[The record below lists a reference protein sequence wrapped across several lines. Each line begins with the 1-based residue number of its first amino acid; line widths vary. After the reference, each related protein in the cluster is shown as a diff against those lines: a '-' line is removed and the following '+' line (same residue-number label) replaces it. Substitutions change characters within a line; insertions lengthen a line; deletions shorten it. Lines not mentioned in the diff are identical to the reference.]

1 MYRMAMLFGGEN
13 VYQFTDDEIVSDIWE
28 LDEAD
33 TRAIADLSENVVL
46 HLPVM
51 RPKNSGLYMLKLN
64 LSGTGAGKKISL
76 YGITS
81 GSGNIS
87 ASSLE
92 ELDYILL
99 DEEGSEISESPEN
112 GIVYAAL
119 RLTANREHRGVITS
133 PIELKKGT
141 IQPFEPDETLLEKIA
156 ETVKIYADRIM
167 FITEKNISEAQEPTD
182 AMRSELA
189 AGQNTI
195 LGTLNT
201 VTADKSGYYVL
212 KVTLSDNLYERIK
225 GVSVNELKVYA
236 MHDDGLM
243 NAWELLALT
252 GEKLEFGEKE
262 FLMVGFL
269 QAGTPYSMYLTQS
282 IAVLSSSSGGCDAG
296 LGFAGFA
303 VMALGAG
310 LFFLRRKH

>member
-1 MYRMAMLFGGEN
+1 MYRMAMLFGEEN

-33 TRAIADLSENVVL
+33 TRAIADLS
-46 HLPVM
+46 
-51 RPKNSGLYMLKLN
+51 
-64 LSGTGAGKKISL
+64 
-76 YGITS
+76 
-81 GSGNIS
+81 

-99 DEEGSEISESPEN
+99 DEEGSEISEIPEN

-119 RLTANREHRGVITS
+119 RLTANREHRGVIAS
-133 PIELKKGT
+133 PIELKQGT

-156 ETVKIYADRIM
+156 ETVKISADRIM

-189 AGQNTI
+189 AGRNEI
-195 LGTLNT
+195 LGKFNT
-201 VTADKSGYYVL
+201 VTVDNTGYYVL
-212 KVTLSDNLYERIK
+212 KVTLSDDLYERIE

-243 NAWELLALT
+243 NTLELLTLT
-252 GEKLEFGEKE
+252 GEKMEFGEKE

-282 IAVLSSSSGGCDAG
+282 ITVLSSSSGGCDSG
-296 LGFAGFA
+296 VGIAGFA
-303 VMALGAG
+303 VMALGAV
-310 LFFLRRKH
+310 FFTIRRKL